1 MTNINKL
8 PGLNLVVDVTFM
20 YTGALIE
27 ISFTK
32 DEKQYTYKIQSNRK
46 CIVMS
51 RFANNK
57 HDVLV
62 SPDLVLNPLEITED
76 EFNVIAILPGLNGFE
91 INIFKMGYMV
101 TRMWHNDAHED
112 YALDYAIATVKD
124 LMGIDK

>member
-8 PGLNLVVDVTFM
+8 PGLNLSVDVTFM

-27 ISFTK
+27 IYFTK
-32 DEKQYTYKIQSNRK
+32 NEEQYSYKIQSNRN

-51 RFANNK
+51 RFANNT

-62 SPDLVLNPLEITED
+62 PPDLILNPLEISD
-76 EFNVIAILPGLNGFE
+76 EELNLISILPGLDNFE
-91 INIFKMGYMV
+91 MEIFKMSYMI
-101 TRMWHNDAHED
+101 TRMWHNDAHEQ

-124 LMGIDK
+124 LMNIT